1 MKPEKANQGKVSVKL
16 VFSNAKDSSVKGE
29 NVDMEELITKYH
41 GEEVKALEVFV
52 VEFMNEQTGVGNG
65 HAKKDFSSRL
75 LE

>member
-1 MKPEKANQGKVSVKL
+1 
-16 VFSNAKDSSVKGE
+16 
-29 NVDMEELITKYH
+29 MEELITKYH